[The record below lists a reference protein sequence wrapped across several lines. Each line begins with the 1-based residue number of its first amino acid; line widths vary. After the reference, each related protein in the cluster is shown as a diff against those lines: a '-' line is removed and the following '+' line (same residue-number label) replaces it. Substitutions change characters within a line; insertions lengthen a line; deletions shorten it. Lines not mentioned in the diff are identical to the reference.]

1 MRESGAAEDK
11 RPRDR
16 RQIPRERT
24 ARQAYYAVLEGSAA
38 LTRGEVTDISPNGLQ
53 IRSDAPPPIGAVVD
67 LEIREHPGEKRNA
80 PRFARGR
87 VVWTATSLKGDGYF
101 GVRFLDHWPD
111 SAPAAFHAVAMETEA
126 SGPEIEE
133 VLSTALAGAPQS
145 RRRVSAVALPLALL
159 CLLLLLLSQVPRCR
173 AHQGRFIVRF
183 HSTGQTSQTSGPG
196 EAAEAPAISPTLPE
210 ERAAPAA
217 RMLAAAFSMTSPR
230 QIAAAA
236 MLFESVLAAGDAS
249 PADRFAARIGL
260 AEQHAVQGQRAAA
273 AALLDEALAAQD
285 AVPEDW
291 RAAAQEWRNTLADE
305 SQEIPPFFGEMLEYG
320 AAPAP
325 PQTSAPEEDARPSP
339 PPPESVR
346 IEVNRG
352 EHRMTV
358 FQETQVLGTFAVG
371 LGYAGSTP
379 DGDFVIVNKI
389 QHPDWHNRGR
399 RVPAGDPEN
408 PLGEFWMGL
417 GNARGPLPY
426 GIHPTDDAASIG
438 GDASRGCIRMRPED
452 ARQVFAWC
460 VPGTPVRILP

>member
-1 MRESGAAEDK
+1 MQGSLAAEGK
-11 RPRDR
+11 RPGDR

-24 ARQAYYAVLEGSAA
+24 ARRVYYAVLEGNAA
-38 LTRGEVTDISPNGLQ
+38 LTQGEVTDISPNGLQ
-53 IRSDAPPPIGAVVD
+53 IRSDAPPPIGVTVD
-67 LEIREHPGEKRNA
+67 LEIREHPGEKHGA

-111 SAPAAFHAVAMETEA
+111 SASAAFHAAAVEAEA
-126 SGPEIEE
+126 SGPQVEE
-133 VLSTALAGAPQS
+133 VLSTTLADAPKA
-145 RRRVSAVALPLALL
+145 RRRVNTFALPLAIL
-159 CLLLLLLSQVPRCR
+159 CLLLLLSQVPRCR

-183 HSTGQTSQTSGPG
+183 HSTGQTSQTSGPS
-196 EAAEAPAISPTLPE
+196 EAVENPATSPTLPE
-210 ERAAPAA
+210 ADAAPAA
-217 RMLAAAFSMTSPR
+217 RMLAAAFAMTSRR
-230 QIAAAA
+230 QGAAAA

-249 PADRFAARIGL
+249 PMDRFAARIGL
-260 AEQHAVQGQRAAA
+260 AEQYAAQGQRAAA
-273 AALLDEALAAQD
+273 AALVDEALAAQD

-291 RAAAQEWRNTLADE
+291 RAAAQEWRNALADE
-305 SQEIPPFFGEMLEYG
+305 SQEIPPFFRDTLEYD

-325 PQTSAPEEDARPSP
+325 APPSAPEEHTAPAP

-346 IEVNRG
+346 IEVHRG